1 MGCRLSQRARWHG
14 RARNS
19 FAMPTRANQTW
30 TNTRKISRFN
40 CHWVLSQ
47 SCCTEGKLLSLLS
60 PHDAFVTYLHCPMRH
75 SRMANF
81 FCLTRRL
88 LKSRFILSML
98 TLRLQ
103 AETLP
108 LPPVL
113 VLVMFLAHK
122 HVILCPLLYDPT

>member
-1 MGCRLSQRARWHG
+1 
-14 RARNS
+14 
-19 FAMPTRANQTW
+19 
-30 TNTRKISRFN
+30 
-40 CHWVLSQ
+40 
-47 SCCTEGKLLSLLS
+47 
-60 PHDAFVTYLHCPMRH
+60 
-75 SRMANF
+75 
-81 FCLTRRL
+81 
-88 LKSRFILSML
+88 ML